1 MSPVVAGPGELMHQG
16 VSRALGIEIIEGS
29 WPVDTARTLDDIQTR
44 FGVSRTVAREVSR
57 QLEAMGLVRTRRRL
71 GLIAQPMSNWSVLDP
86 MLIDWRLHSSR
97 RNEQLY
103 SLTQLRMVVEPAA
116 AEGAARNASVH
127 TRAELLPLAAE
138 MRRTGETGQLP
149 EFLRHD
155 IEFHRHI
162 LRSSGNE
169 LFAALSDLVA
179 VVLQGRTELGMMPSI
194 PKPEALASHEAVA
207 QAVFHGDPVGARAA
221 MQEILDE
228 VREAFDDAPQP

>member
-1 MSPVVAGPGELMHQG
+1 MSSEVASPGELLHQG
-16 VSRALGIEIIEGS
+16 VSRALGIEIVEGS
-29 WPVDTARTLDDIQTR
+29 WRVDAARTLDDIQTR

-57 QLEAMGLVRTRRRL
+57 QLEGMGLVHTRRRL

-86 MLIDWRLHSSR
+86 TLIDWRLHSSR

-127 TRAELLPLAAE
+127 TRAGLLPLAAE
-138 MRRTGETGQLP
+138 MRRTGEAGQLP
-149 EFLRHD
+149 EFLNHD
-155 IEFHRHI
+155 IEFHRLI
-162 LRSSGNE
+162 LESSGNE
-169 LFAALSDLVA
+169 LFAAMSDIVA
-179 VVLQGRTELGMMPSI
+179 VVLRGRTELGMMPAI

-207 QAVFHGDPVGARAA
+207 QAVFRGDPVAARAA

-228 VREAFDDAPQP
+228 VREAFDQAPQP